1 MRSGTLAGGNRRQV
15 EGVDSQGTLP
25 GAEAP
30 RRAETIASGRDAE
43 GSDRTATRIG
53 IGWSGSA
60 EGFRNEPSA
69 RGILLNRLWK
79 TAREPGARDASIGAQ
94 KLRILEAAASGGTI
108 RTDAFCVKIPLRR
121 EKGSHGCGNLK
132 QVAAV
137 KPFYKSESHSSEGYA
152 AVEPQTHLELISRR
166 LRLGRFGKCIRHR
179 FKGVADHRLTLVEM
193 GAKSDQIHSWL
204 FERGFGELFERT
216 ALPNFFRRR
225 HLLTFVKGSNAV

>member
-43 GSDRTATRIG
+43 GTDRTATRIG

-60 EGFRNEPSA
+60 EGFRDESSP
-69 RGILLNRLWK
+69 RGILLNGIRE
-79 TAREPGARDASIGAQ
+79 TAREPGARDASVSAQ
-94 KLRILEAAASGGTI
+94 KLRFLEAASSSRSV

-121 EKGSHGCGNLK
+121 EKGSHGCGNLE

-137 KPFYKSESHSSEGYA
+137 KPSYKIKSHSSEGCA

-204 FERGFGELFERT
+204 FERGFRELFERT
-216 ALPNFFRRR
+216 PLPNFFRRR
-225 HLLTFVKGSNAV
+225 HLVTFVKGSKTT